1 MSEGQVEERLR
12 NIELNNALLAQ
23 EVAQLHQDIDTLNS
37 GVGRGL
43 WIIGGGFIA
52 AFVGWIVSG
61 GLAK

>member
-1 MSEGQVEERLR
+1 MSEDQVDERLR
-12 NIELNNALLAQ
+12 NIELQNALLTQ
-23 EVAQLHQDIDTLNS
+23 EVAQLHQELDKLNS
-37 GVGRGL
+37 GIGRGL

>member
-12 NIELNNALLAQ
+12 TIELNNALLAQ
-23 EVAQLHQDIDTLNS
+23 EVAQLHQDIDALNS

-61 GLAK
+61 GMAK

>member
-12 NIELNNALLAQ
+12 TIELNNALLAQ
-23 EVAQLHQDIDTLNS
+23 EVAQLHQDIDALNS

-52 AFVGWIVSG
+52 AFEGWIVSG
-61 GLAK
+61 GMAK